1 MHRMRKDRR
10 ILCVLSLL
18 LAAVFLMGADPATTQ
33 QAQQAQLEGAIIA
46 APRISPQD
54 TYRQVTSGHA
64 MLVCAYADEDRCNT
78 MMLQGAISLKE
89 FESRL
94 PNLKKDQPI
103 IFYCA

>member
-1 MHRMRKDRR
+1 MVQMREGRR
-10 ILCVLSLL
+10 ILCALSLL
-18 LAAVFLMGADPATTQ
+18 LAAALSMGTDPAT
-33 QAQQAQLEGAIIA
+33 AQQAQLEGAIIA

-54 TYRQVTSGHA
+54 AYRQVTSGQA
-64 MLVCAYADEDRCNT
+64 VLVCAYEDEAKCNA

-94 PNLKKDQPI
+94 PNLRKDQPI